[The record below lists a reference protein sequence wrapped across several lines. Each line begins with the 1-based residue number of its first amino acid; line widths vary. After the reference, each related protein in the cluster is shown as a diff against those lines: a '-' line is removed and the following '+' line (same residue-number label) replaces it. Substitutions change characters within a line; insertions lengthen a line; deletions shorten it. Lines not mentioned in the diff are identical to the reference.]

1 LKKLSGWLRRGEVS
15 VSQPDEA
22 MEMVHIGY
30 VKRIGLW
37 SQDRTD
43 NGFDTVFEV
52 ELAELAETDTLK
64 KNTILKFEGV
74 RSLKLG
80 DFQMPSFAQI
90 EIHNVSA
97 DQLEE
102 IEFRVVEEENELF
115 SFVCRS
121 VHTRS

>member
-1 LKKLSGWLRRGEVS
+1 
-15 VSQPDEA
+15 
-22 MEMVHIGY
+22 MIHIGY
-30 VKRIGLW
+30 VNRIGLW
-37 SQDRTD
+37 SQVRKD
-43 NGFDTVFEV
+43 NGFDMVFEV
-52 ELAELAETDTLK
+52 ELAELAETDTLQ
-64 KNTILKFEGV
+64 KNTTLKFEGV

-90 EIHNVSA
+90 EIHNISA

-121 VHTRS
+121 VHARS